1 MLYIMEEGVGQQLRV
16 LEDDMLVHLNMNTI
30 QWDEGEDV
38 SEALLEKI
46 SEWQQLLI
54 KINQSLR
61 LALKH

>member
-1 MLYIMEEGVGQQLRV
+1 MEEGVGQQLRV